1 MGQYADWQA
10 GTGCRAVPVL
20 HAQAY
25 DIDPGQNQIL
35 GSRCCW
41 ILELILRT
49 LQQIDMGT
57 GDGQLAGRLV
67 LCFNAAAPG
76 SLWTSL
82 RHIQMDLEGR
92 Q

>member
-1 MGQYADWQA
+1 MHRHMTLRCQVRSK
-10 GTGCRAVPVL
+10 T
-20 HAQAY
+20 
-25 DIDPGQNQIL
+25 L
-35 GSRCCW
+35 GSKFWW
-41 ILELILRT
+41 ILELPLKF

-57 GDGQLAGRLV
+57 EDGQLAGRLV

-82 RHIQMDLEGR
+82 RHIQLCLEGR